1 MLAKALNQALDV
13 LNDTLLSRASPLP
26 HKPSCYTSP
35 LITRSKRRML
45 WCSPLTAAA
54 HSRMIAIPR
63 PLRLTFYSLLI
74 IAGAVLAASV
84 AIRQAERQ
92 SLVDDA
98 GRANQ
103 QLALY
108 ANSLHTLIERYRA
121 LPAVLALDS
130 EMIRALKGPL
140 DPATQEV
147 LNHKLERIN
156 GAAQSSTLEL
166 MDRSGLAVAASNWR
180 LPSSYVGHNYAFR
193 PYFSQTRSQGT
204 GRFYA
209 VGVTTGIPGYF
220 LSSAVVD
227 EQEQFLGAM
236 VVKLEFPELEREW
249 AQGDDL
255 LLVSDAR
262 GIVFIANKPGWRYR
276 NLRPLSANDLAEL
289 QATRQYDKKQLQP
302 LDTQTLQRFDENS
315 QLVRVAGP
323 EGNAN
328 YIWESLPLKAEGWT
342 LHLLRKPQVAF
353 EDQRNAGLAAAGLW
367 LALVFLLLFLT
378 QRWRLARLRQRSR
391 EELERLV
398 QERTQALRTAQDGLV
413 QSAKLAAL
421 GQMSA
426 ALAHEINQPLTTQR
440 MQLAT
445 LRLLLD
451 HGRIDDAYQ
460 ALTPLDDMLTRMAA
474 LTGHLKTFARKSPSG
489 LRERLDL
496 ATVVDQSLH
505 LLDARLRDEAIGTVL
520 DLTRPA
526 WVRGD
531 AIRLEQVLINLLRN
545 ALDAMANK
553 PRKRLEIRLHADQQ
567 LWHLSVSDSGG
578 GIAEE
583 HLNNVFDPFFTTKP
597 VGDGL
602 GLGLAVSYAIVHEL
616 GGRLSVAN
624 QGDGAV
630 FTLTLPIA
638 LEAPDLC

>member
-1 MLAKALNQALDV
+1 MVQI
-13 LNDTLLSRASPLP
+13 S
-26 HKPSCYTSP
+26 
-35 LITRSKRRML
+35 
-45 WCSPLTAAA
+45 
-54 HSRMIAIPR
+54 R
-63 PLRLTFYSLLI
+63 PLRLTFYTLVIL
-74 IAGAVLAASV
+74 AGAVVSATFAM
-84 AIRQAERQ
+84 RHAERQ
-92 SLVDDA
+92 ALEDDA
-98 GRANQ
+98 ARASE

-121 LPAVLALDS
+121 LPAVLALDPELRS
-130 EMIRALKGPL
+130 ALKGPVSPQQQ
-140 DPATQEV
+140 DA
-147 LNHKLERIN
+147 LNRKLEQIN
-156 GAAQSSTLEL
+156 GAARSSTLEL
-166 MDRSGLAVAASNWR
+166 LDHTGLAVAASNWR
-180 LPSSYVGHNYAFR
+180 LPSSYVGHNYGFR
-193 PYFSQTRSQGT
+193 PYFSQTRSQGS

-209 VGVTTGIPGYF
+209 VGVTSGIPGYF
-220 LSSAVVD
+220 LSSAVKD

-249 AQGDDL
+249 SQGSDT

-262 GIVFIANKPGWRYR
+262 GIVFIANQPGWRYR
-276 NLRPLSANDLAEL
+276 QLHPLSDSDRAEL
-289 QATRQYDKKQLQP
+289 KATRQYDKQLLTP
-302 LDTQTLQRFDENS
+302 LEHRPLRRFDDDS
-315 QLVRVAGP
+315 TLTRVEGP
-323 EGNAN
+323 DGSVD
-328 YIWESLPLKAEGWT
+328 YLWESLPLATEGWT
-342 LHLLRKPQVAF
+342 LHLLRRPQIAF
-353 EDQRNAGLAAAGLW
+353 EDRRNAGLAAAGAW
-367 LALVFLLLFLT
+367 LTLVFLLLFLN

-398 QERTQALRTAQDGLV
+398 EERTRDLRTAQDGLV

-451 HGRIDDAYQ
+451 HGRIDEAYQ
-460 ALTPLDDMLTRMAA
+460 ALKPLDDMLTRMAS

-496 ATVVDQSLH
+496 AAVVDQALQ
-505 LLDARLRDEAIGTVL
+505 LLDTRLRDEQVDTRLQLA
-520 DLTRPA
+520 RPA

-545 ALDAMANK
+545 ALDAMRDK
-553 PRKRLEIRLHADQQ
+553 PLKHLEIRLEADQQ
-567 LWHLSVSDSGG
+567 LWSLSVIDSGG

-583 HLNNVFDPFFTTKP
+583 HLPNVFDPFFTTKP

-616 GGRLSVAN
+616 GGRLSAGN
-624 QGDGAV
+624 QGQGAI
-630 FTLTLPIA
+630 FTLSLPIDP
-638 LEAPDLC
+638 EAHIPC